1 MNELREEL
9 FSTSVDEW
17 NRVPFTENHHK
28 WLLRWYRFGD
38 DGEFFFSFLSPRKRR
53 YCFHVAECGRVTG
66 AEVVVANCEMIV
78 ASYCDSFDKL
88 DKLEAV
94 LRLTP
99 KHVIDRLFMLLDA
112 IKERFDGLHDVHDL
126 FTKYAPTGADLLD
139 FIKLN
144 DEYIVLYRDDANACT
159 QYIIH
164 HLNDSGLYYGHY
176 YDNSLAAFREF
187 HKMK

>member
-1 MNELREEL
+1 MIELRDEL
-9 FSTSVDEW
+9 LSMSVDKW
-17 NRVPFTENHHK
+17 YRVPFTENHHK
-28 WLLRWYRFGD
+28 WLLLWYRFGD
-38 DGEFFFSFLSPRKRR
+38 DGEFFFSFVSPRKRR
-53 YCFHVAECGRVTG
+53 YSFYIEGGRVTG
-66 AEVVVANCEMIV
+66 AEIVVANGEMTV
-78 ASYCDSFDKL
+78 ASYCESWGDKL
-88 DKLEAV
+88 DRLEAV

-112 IKERFDGLHDVHDL
+112 IKERFDGLCEMHDL

-139 FIKLN
+139 FIKWN

-159 QYIIH
+159 PYIIH

-176 YDNSLAAFREF
+176 YDDGWVAYREF